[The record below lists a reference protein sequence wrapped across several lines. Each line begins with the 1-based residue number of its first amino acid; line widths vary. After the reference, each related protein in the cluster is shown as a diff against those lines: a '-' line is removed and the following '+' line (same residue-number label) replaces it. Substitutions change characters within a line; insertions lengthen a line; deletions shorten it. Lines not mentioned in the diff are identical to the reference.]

1 MQAAYSDKRIVL
13 HKSHLIEPIIRHRI
27 QDSIFYKQHLYLTN
41 EATILP
47 VITESVHYIAG
58 TDSVGRPSPYLCCLL
73 RLLELE
79 PSQEIL
85 DAYITQLGYNEF
97 KYLTALILHY
107 VRLVF
112 PSGYVYNQFD
122 AYYEDYRKLRIKLKS
137 PEFDSNSMPIH
148 YKLTYMDQWVDEL
161 VTQERVVDIILPR
174 LVPRQLLVQK
184 GEVQP
189 RKYYVDEKEDLK
201 NTQSDKSESESDYQ
215 SDSD

>member
-1 MQAAYSDKRIVL
+1 MQPAYSDKRIIL

-47 VITESVHYIAG
+47 VITQNIHYIAG

-79 PSQEIL
+79 PSEEIL
-85 DAYITQLGYNEF
+85 DIYIDQLGYNEF
-97 KYLTALILHY
+97 KYLTALIIHY
-107 VRLVF
+107 TRLVF
-112 PSGYVYNQFD
+112 PSGYVYNKLD
-122 AYYEDYRKLRIKLKS
+122 SYYEDFRKLRVKLKS
-137 PEFDSNSMPIH
+137 PEFDSKKMPINF
-148 YKLTYMDQWVDEL
+148 KLTYMDQWVDNL
-161 VTQERVVDIILPR
+161 LSQERVVDIILPR
-174 LVPRQLLVQK
+174 MISRQLLIQK

-189 RKYYVDEKEDLK
+189 RKYYVEAEESEADE
-201 NTQSDKSESESDYQ
+201 ESDYQ